1 MTVKVLNIV
10 SQLSK
15 TRFLVQYELCEGRC
29 GFNESAYISKQK
41 WNYEEVRCEYKEWD
55 DSKSCEDD

>member
-41 WNYEEVRCEYKEWD
+41 WNYEEVRCEYKE
-55 DSKSCEDD
+55 